1 MIDLHVH
8 TTASDGTLTPTEIII
23 LAKESGLLGIGIT
36 DHDTV
41 AGIAEAIASGK
52 EKGIQVIPGIE
63 LSCNWNDQ
71 EIHILGYFIS
81 YKSKDLIDKLKF
93 LQDKR
98 QHRIYQMVDEANKHG
113 YKVTIDEVKAL
124 ASGESIGRPHLAQ
137 ALLKK
142 GYISS
147 VAEGFEKYLTKGKP
161 FYVPRY
167 KLTPFEAIDII
178 SNVNGVSVLAHP
190 GLYKD
195 GWENLL
201 PDLIAVGLAGIEI
214 NYPEHSDYLIKEL
227 QILAKKNNLIATG
240 GSDFHGN
247 EIRENMLGT
256 VGVRSETVKL
266 LKERKKLI

>member
-1 MIDLHVH
+1 MFDLHVH

-23 LAKESGLLGIGIT
+23 LAMESDLLGIGIT

-41 AGIAEAIASGK
+41 VGIAEAIASGK
-52 EKGIQVIPGIE
+52 ENSIQVIPGIE
-63 LSCNWNDQ
+63 LSCNWNEQ
-71 EIHILGYFIS
+71 EIHILGYFID
-81 YKSKDLIDKLKF
+81 YKSKDLLDKLKF

-98 QHRIYQMVDEANKHG
+98 QHRIYQMVDKANKHG
-113 YKVTIDEVKAL
+113 YNIAIEEVKAL

-178 SNVNGVSVLAHP
+178 NNVNGVSVLAHP
-190 GLYKD
+190 GLYKN
-195 GWENLL
+195 GWKILL
-201 PDLIAVGLAGIEI
+201 PDLIAAGLAGIEI
-214 NYPEHSDYLIKEL
+214 NYPEHSEHLIKEL
-227 QILAKKNNLIATG
+227 QILVKKNNLIATG

-247 EIRENMLGT
+247 EVRENLLGT
-256 VGVRSETVKL
+256 VGVSSEDVKL
-266 LKERKKLI
+266 LEKRKKLI